1 MRTTEMVMV
10 VVVVIE
16 DEEIAVEVAVVV
28 VEGAV
33 VRQEI
38 YQKHAIQM

>member
-1 MRTTEMVMV
+1 MVAV
-10 VVVVIE
+10 AVIE
-16 DEEIAVEVAVVV
+16 DEEVAVEVAAVV